1 MRGGYA
7 NTERQEGDRYGN
19 HESNNFDSERKT
31 RDFPNQREERPRYY
45 GRPSF
50 DGKLLISF
58 KDAATTVVDSK
69 ACAAAEVAVIYP
81 CVDAEEVTFRS
92 EGVNAA
98 GEMEISEA
106 ITEVDTTE
114 KAIPTATS
122 IKARDLKSAKIIE
135 R

>member
-1 MRGGYA
+1 MVDTPTLSDKKEID
-7 NTERQEGDRYGN
+7 TEIMSQATLIQNEKRAISPTSVKKDRATMVGL
-19 HESNNFDSERKT
+19 RLM
-31 RDFPNQREERPRYY
+31 
-45 GRPSF
+45 
-50 DGKLLISF
+50 GKLLISF